1 MSTAIVLLV
10 AGYDT
15 TGNTLAFALY
25 ELAKNPEVQEKLR
38 TEVED
43 ITDGDLEKELT
54 YDDLQKMT
62 YLDQGGSQVKYK
74 IPKIYFLGFF
84 DDFFKVGVLKH

>member
-25 ELAKNPEVQEKLR
+25 ELAKNPDVQEKLR

-54 YDDLQKMT
+54 YYDLQKMT

-84 DDFFKVGVLKH
+84 

>member
-25 ELAKNPEVQEKLR
+25 ELAKNPVVQEKLR

-43 ITDGDLEKELT
+43 IIDGDLEKELT

-74 IPKIYFLGFF
+74 IPEINFLGYF
-84 DDFFKVGVLKH
+84 

>member
-25 ELAKNPEVQEKLR
+25 KLAKNPDIQEKLR
-38 TEVED
+38 SEVED

-54 YDDLQKMT
+54 NDDLQKMT
-62 YLDQGGSQVKYK
+62 YLDQSGSQVKYK

-84 DDFFKVGVLKH
+84 

>member
-25 ELAKNPEVQEKLR
+25 ELAKNPDVQEKLR

-62 YLDQGGSQVKYK
+62 YLDQGESQVKYK
-74 IPKIYFLGFF
+74 IPKIYFLNFY
-84 DDFFKVGVLKH
+84 K

>member
-25 ELAKNPEVQEKLR
+25 ELAKNPDVQEKLR

-84 DDFFKVGVLKH
+84 

>member
-25 ELAKNPEVQEKLR
+25 ELAKNPDVQEKLR

-74 IPKIYFLGFF
+74 IPAIINCLGYF
-84 DDFFKVGVLKH
+84 

>member
-25 ELAKNPEVQEKLR
+25 ELAKNPDVQEKLR

-43 ITDGDLEKELT
+43 IIDGDLEKELT

-62 YLDQGGSQVKYK
+62 YLDQGGSQVKYM

-84 DDFFKVGVLKH
+84 

>member
-25 ELAKNPEVQEKLR
+25 ELAKNPDVQEKLR

-43 ITDGDLEKELT
+43 ITDGDIEKELS

-74 IPKIYFLGFF
+74 IPKINFLGYF
-84 DDFFKVGVLKH
+84 

>member
-25 ELAKNPEVQEKLR
+25 ELAKNPDIQEKLR
-38 TEVED
+38 SEVED

-62 YLDQGGSQVKYK
+62 YLDQG
-74 IPKIYFLGFF
+74 
-84 DDFFKVGVLKH
+84 

>member
-25 ELAKNPEVQEKLR
+25 ELAKNPDVQEKLR

-43 ITDGDLEKELT
+43 IIDGDLEKELT

-84 DDFFKVGVLKH
+84 

>member
-25 ELAKNPEVQEKLR
+25 ELAKNPDVQEKLR
-38 TEVED
+38 TEFED

-62 YLDQGGSQVKYK
+62 YLEQGGSQVKYK

-84 DDFFKVGVLKH
+84 

>member
-25 ELAKNPEVQEKLR
+25 ELAKNPDVQEKLR

-43 ITDGDLEKELT
+43 IIDGDLEKELT

-74 IPKIYFLGFF
+74 IPKIYF
-84 DDFFKVGVLKH
+84 

>member
-25 ELAKNPEVQEKLR
+25 ELAKNPDIQEKLR

-43 ITDGDLEKELT
+43 ITDGDIEKELS

-62 YLDQGGSQVKYK
+62 YLDQGESQVKFK
-74 IPKIYFLGFF
+74 IPKIYFLNFYN
-84 DDFFKVGVLKH
+84 

>member
-25 ELAKNPEVQEKLR
+25 ELAKNPDVQEKLR

-43 ITDGDLEKELT
+43 IIDGDLEKELT

-74 IPKIYFLGFF
+74 IPKIYFLEFF
-84 DDFFKVGVLKH
+84 

>member
-25 ELAKNPEVQEKLR
+25 ELAKNPDVQEKLR

-74 IPKIYFLGFF
+74 IPKIYFLEFF
-84 DDFFKVGVLKH
+84 

>member
-15 TGNTLAFALY
+15 TGNTLAFVLY
-25 ELAKNPEVQEKLR
+25 ELAKNPDVQEKLR

-43 ITDGDLEKELT
+43 IIDGDLEKELT

-74 IPKIYFLGFF
+74 IPRIYFLGFF
-84 DDFFKVGVLKH
+84 